1 MLDSNLPVSL
11 QYQLREVLFEKL
23 NSGEWK
29 AGEMIPSEH
38 ELCEEYGVSRITVR
52 EVLKEL
58 VQSGYLKRKQGKGTF
73 VSKPSVEATLV
84 SNYSLSADL
93 KQKGCSSEFKLI
105 CLDVVDPLPSK
116 KDFFELADGEKL
128 FEIIRTRTIKDE
140 IYAWEKA
147 YVPEKYLKDLTEEEI
162 QSKGLYPSIKE
173 RTGLYPIEA
182 EEKMEAVIC
191 PAYVAKQ
198 MNLPT
203 NTAVFK
209 IKRNTK
215 SMNGY
220 IEKCESYLVGQ
231 TYNIKHI
238 IKNGI

>member
-1 MLDSNLPVSL
+1 MLDSSLPVSL
-11 QYQLREVLFEKL
+11 QYQLREILFEKL

-29 AGEMIPSEH
+29 EGEMIPSEH

-73 VSKPSVEATLV
+73 VSKPTVSASLV

-93 KQKGCSSEFKLI
+93 KQKGLTSEFKLLELNF
-105 CLDVVDPLPSK
+105 LDASPSK
-116 KDFFELADGEKL
+116 KEFFELGDNERIV
-128 FEIIRTRTIKDE
+128 EIIRLRTIKDE

-147 YVPEKYLKDLTEEEI
+147 YVPERYLKNITEKEI
-162 QSKGLYPSIKE
+162 NEKGLYPSIKE
-173 RTGLYPIEA
+173 RTGLYPVEA
-182 EEKMEAVIC
+182 EERMEAVIC
-191 PAYVAKQ
+191 PDYVAVQ
-198 MNLPT
+198 MHLPP

-209 IKRNTK
+209 IKKNTK
-215 SMNGY
+215 SLSGY

-238 IKNGI
+238 IQSGI

>member
-29 AGEMIPSEH
+29 AGEQIPSEH

-93 KQKGCSSEFKLI
+93 KQKGISSEFKLI
-105 CLDVVDPLPSK
+105 SLNIVEPSPSK
-116 KDFFELADGEKL
+116 REFFELKEGEKL
-128 FEIIRTRTIKDE
+128 VEIVRTRTIKDE

-147 YVPEKYLKDLTEEEI
+147 LVPEKYLKDLTEEEI
-162 QSKGLYPSIKE
+162 QEKGLYPSIKE
-173 RTGLYPIEA
+173 RTGLYPVEA
-182 EEKMEAVIC
+182 DERMEAVIC

-209 IKRNTK
+209 VKRNTK
-215 SMNGY
+215 SMSGY

>member
-29 AGEMIPSEH
+29 AGEQIPSEH

-93 KQKGCSSEFKLI
+93 KQKGISSEFKLI
-105 CLDVVDPLPSK
+105 SLNLVEPSPSK
-116 KDFFELADGEKL
+116 REFFELKKGEKL
-128 FEIIRTRTIKDE
+128 VEIVRTRTIKDE

-147 YVPEKYLKDLTEEEI
+147 LVPEKYLKDLTEKEI
-162 QSKGLYPSIKE
+162 QEKGLYPSIKE
-173 RTGLYPIEA
+173 RTGLYPVEA
-182 EEKMEAVIC
+182 DERMEAVIC

-209 IKRNTK
+209 VKRNTK
-215 SMNGY
+215 SMSGY

>member
-29 AGEMIPSEH
+29 AGEQIPSEH

-93 KQKGCSSEFKLI
+93 KQKGISSEFKLI
-105 CLDVVDPLPSK
+105 SLNLVEPSPSK
-116 KDFFELADGEKL
+116 REFFELKDGEKL
-128 FEIIRTRTIKDE
+128 VEIVRTRTIKDE

-147 YVPEKYLKDLTEEEI
+147 LVPEKYLKDLTEKEI
-162 QSKGLYPSIKE
+162 QEKGLYPSIKE
-173 RTGLYPIEA
+173 RTGLYPVEA
-182 EEKMEAVIC
+182 DERMEAVIC

-209 IKRNTK
+209 VKRNTK
-215 SMNGY
+215 SMSGY